1 MYLMY
6 VDESGD
12 SGMVGSPTQHYVL
25 TGIVIHELRWRNYLD
40 QLVDFRKR
48 MLSKFGLHL
57 REEIHAAQFI
67 TRPGDVSRIKK
78 NDRLTILREFAVELG
93 TMADFNVINVVVD
106 KSTKDSNYDVFG
118 MAWKVLVQRFE
129 NTISYRK
136 FRGPMNADDKAMI
149 ISDHTDDKK
158 LTALMRR
165 MRRYNPIPN
174 DRNHT
179 VGYQNRIVRYIIEDP
194 NFRDSN
200 ESYFIQAADLAAYL
214 LYQNYWPNLYMKKK
228 SGKNYFNKLEPIL
241 CKVASKTDP
250 LGIVWL

>member
-25 TGIVIHELRWRNYLD
+25 TGIVIHELRWRSYLD

-67 TRPGDVSRIKK
+67 TRPGDVARIKK

-129 NTISYRK
+129 NTISYRN

-179 VGYQNRIVRYIIEDP
+179 AGYQNRIFRYIIEDP

-214 LYQNYWPNLYMKKK
+214 LYQNHWPNLYMKKK

-250 LGIVWL
+250 LGIIWL